1 MAHRLVLVAAIAV
14 LLSVVPASAL
24 ADKQAYARFADNTL
38 TFYYDENMGLTDTD
52 YSLNTGSEDPAWLS
66 IGTQVYKVV
75 FDKSFSS
82 YRPTTCYKWFCGMSQ
97 LASVE
102 GTNYLVGYAT
112 TNTNSMFSGCSSLKS
127 LVLSKFH
134 TAKATD
140 MSAMFHNCSSLTE
153 FDIPLLTV
161 SAENMADM
169 FSGCS
174 SLTELDLFNFT
185 NANVKNVK
193 SMFNG
198 CTALEKV
205 DLSHFATDYVTDM
218 ESMFAGCSKLTTLD
232 LSMFNT
238 SNVANMKSMF
248 DGCASLTGIAVSLNF
263 TTTSVANSENMF
275 NGCSSLSGAVSY
287 DESKTDAKQ
296 ANWESGYL
304 TLWVGPYVRYE
315 DETLTFYYGSDKH
328 GGDYG
333 LEMMDGESEW
343 EGTVDPTKVVFDKSF
358 SNVRPTT
365 TEAWFYGMSELTSI
379 EGIENLNTSE
389 VTNMS
394 YMFNGCESL
403 ASIDLSHFN
412 TKKVTDMRDMF
423 YNSSCLT
430 SLDFSSFDTG
440 NVTDMA
446 IMFMGCN
453 ELMSIDLSHFNTENV
468 TDMSDMFKYCS
479 ALTTID
485 LSSFNTKVLKDCTQ
499 MFQMCTSLN
508 TIYVSDNFTTDNVT
522 QSGSMFDDCKSLKG
536 AVAYDANNI
545 RVGNANYITGYFT
558 KKVGTNGSD
567 VIGATGSPLTIEN
580 LAIDDNKAFTLNEGE
595 ECQAATAQYSRDMTS
610 QWGTLCLPFAID
622 AADDGNTCQ
631 FYSLQSV
638 DDESITL
645 TKIESGT
652 IEAGKPM
659 VICRKTNDQIA
670 ISITATDAAV
680 VSAPVNATSGNRL
693 VGTFDGKMLT
703 DDGYFIAKDKF
714 YSAADYSDKGVKVNP
729 FRAYIQTGDTSV
741 RASAL
746 HIVADGEAA
755 GIDATRVVDSLNN
768 VATEYYDMSGHRI
781 NGLQKGINIVKTGN
795 KTMKIIVR

>member
-14 LLSVVPASAL
+14 LLSVVPTSAL
-24 ADKQAYARFADNTL
+24 AEKQAYARFADNTL
-38 TFYYDENMGLTDTD
+38 TFYYDENMGQVDTD

-66 IGTQVYKVV
+66 VGTQVYKVV
-75 FDKSFSS
+75 FDKSFHS
-82 YRPTTCYKWFCGMSQ
+82 YSPTTCYKWFCGMSQ

-102 GTNYLVGYAT
+102 GTDYLAGDKT

-127 LVLSKFH
+127 LALPRFY
-134 TAKATD
+134 TAYATD

-153 FDIPLLTV
+153 LSTPYLLTIE
-161 SAENMADM
+161 AENMADM

-248 DGCASLTGIAVSLNF
+248 DGCTSLTGIAVSQNF

-287 DESKTDAKQ
+287 DESKTDATQ

-333 LEMMDGESEW
+333 LEMMDGWTEW
-343 EGTVDPTKVVFDKSF
+343 QGTVYPTTVVFDKSF
-358 SNVRPTT
+358 SNVYPTT
-365 TEAWFYGMSELTSI
+365 TESWFYGMYELTSI
-379 EGIENLNTSE
+379 EGIENLNTSK
-389 VTNMS
+389 VTSMN
-394 YMFNGCESL
+394 YMFSGCESL

-412 TKKVTDMRDMF
+412 TEKVTDMWGMF
-423 YNSSCLT
+423 YNCSCLT

-446 IMFMGCN
+446 IMFKGCN

-485 LSSFNTKVLKDCTQ
+485 LSSFKTPALKDCTQ

-536 AVAYDANNI
+536 AVAYDASTTDATY
-545 RVGNANYITGYFT
+545 ANYTTGYYT
-558 KKVGTNGSD
+558 KKVGANGSD
-567 VIGATGSPLTIEN
+567 IIGATGSPLTIET
-580 LAIDDNKAFTLNEGE
+580 LAIDDNKAFALNEGE
-595 ECQAATAQYSRDMTS
+595 ECQAATAQYSRGMTS
-610 QWGTLCLPFAID
+610 NWGTLCLPFAID
-622 AADDGNTCQ
+622 ATAEGNTCQ
-631 FYSLQSV
+631 FYTLQSV

-645 TKIESGT
+645 AQIESGT
-652 IEAGKPM
+652 IEAGTPV
-659 VICRKTNDQIA
+659 VIRRKTDDQAA

-680 VSAPVNATSGNRL
+680 VSAPVNTTSGNRL
-693 VGTFDGKMLT
+693 IGTFAGEVLT
-703 DDGYFIAKDKF
+703 EDGYFIANDKF
-714 YSAADYSDKGVKVNP
+714 YSVADYSNKGVKVNP
-729 FRAYIQTGDTSV
+729 FRAYIQTGDTGV

-746 HIVADGEAA
+746 RIVADGESA
-755 GIDATRVVDSLNN
+755 GIDATNVVDSLNA
-768 VATEYYDMSGHRI
+768 ATEYYDMGGRRI

-795 KTMKIIVR
+795 KTMKVIVR